1 MTASVI
7 VLALALGAMALIAL
21 IVFANHQ
28 RSPTPNGR
36 PTTSGSDG
44 YVPWMGGDS
53 SSSDCGAGDAGGCGD
68 GGGGGGG
75 D

>member
-7 VLALALGAMALIAL
+7 LLALVCGMAIIA
-21 IVFANHQ
+21 VAAFTNRNRVGDPRRHAA
-28 RSPTPNGR
+28 
-36 PTTSGSDG
+36 SGSDG

-53 SSSDCGAGDAGGCGD
+53 SGSDCGSGDGGGCGD
-68 GGGGGGG
+68 GGGGG